1 MKLQKKTMS
10 NFKLE
15 NCLILKKV
23 KKCLTLQNF

>member
-15 NCLILKKV
+15 KSLILKKV